1 MNFLYTFV
9 SAFFVN
15 YLVIWII
22 SLLTTSKKRNLIAL
36 IIISIFNLANIILNA
51 LSLWDAYLAIASQNA
66 LNEYTSVLLNGVGNL
81 FASIIAY
88 LATLVLLLD
97 GKKIFKSR
105 RQKQYLNAVNKK
117 SLMWPIIAIIVFLL
131 LGVAC
136 LVYGIITSIH
146 FTYDLLIATFGAYG
160 MMVVF
165 FGLAY
170 YIFYI
175 NFTTDKRLVNTANE
189 NSNVIN
195 ATILNKTKVD
205 LSLLFILHL
214 GNNKYYFK
222 GNLDEIHTI
231 NYYLGQIL
239 NVYVLTDFGSI
250 NKENEKIIVK
260 GIKVE
265 RIDEN
270 LLKEIKLQRIQPDE
284 RFLNIVSNF
293 ERYRTKTIFLNSA
306 GQIEK
311 IIER

>member
-136 LVYGIITSIH
+136 LVLMIY
-146 FTYDLLIATFGAYG
+146 
-160 MMVVF
+160 
-165 FGLAY
+165 
-170 YIFYI
+170 
-175 NFTTDKRLVNTANE
+175 
-189 NSNVIN
+189 
-195 ATILNKTKVD
+195 
-205 LSLLFILHL
+205 
-214 GNNKYYFK
+214 
-222 GNLDEIHTI
+222 
-231 NYYLGQIL
+231 
-239 NVYVLTDFGSI
+239 
-250 NKENEKIIVK
+250 
-260 GIKVE
+260 
-265 RIDEN
+265 
-270 LLKEIKLQRIQPDE
+270 
-284 RFLNIVSNF
+284 
-293 ERYRTKTIFLNSA
+293 
-306 GQIEK
+306 
-311 IIER
+311 